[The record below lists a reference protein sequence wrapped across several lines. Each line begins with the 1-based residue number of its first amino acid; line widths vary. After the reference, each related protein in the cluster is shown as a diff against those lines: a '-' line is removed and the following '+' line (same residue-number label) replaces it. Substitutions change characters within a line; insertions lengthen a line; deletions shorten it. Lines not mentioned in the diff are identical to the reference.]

1 LYRKLGCAQS
11 PFTTKLVETGEI
23 SFAYARFDSKKDIL
37 TLLVVVNKSEIG
49 SVLLLTSV
57 FSRQQDKGIVMW
69 KEFKEFVLKGP
80 VMSLAIGV
88 IIGAAFG
95 KIVDSAVKDL
105 IMPII
110 GAIFGGKVDFT
121 NMFVVLGH
129 TPDGVPHTYD
139 ALTKAGANVF
149 AYGSFITV
157 LVNFVLLALGV
168 FIIIKLV
175 NKLYQ
180 EQETD
185 AGPTEDVLLLREI
198 RDSLKK

>member
-1 LYRKLGCAQS
+1 MFFSVHKDAIIYN
-11 PFTTKLVETGEI
+11 V
-23 SFAYARFDSKKDIL
+23 ARGIAFDFIL
-37 TLLVVVNKSEIG
+37 TCHFLNNWLNNV
-49 SVLLLTSV
+49 
-57 FSRQQDKGIVMW
+57 RCAMW

-157 LVNFVLLALGV
+157 LVNFVMLALGV
-168 FIIIKLV
+168 FIIVKLV

-180 EQETD
+180 EKQDE

>member
-1 LYRKLGCAQS
+1 
-11 PFTTKLVETGEI
+11 
-23 SFAYARFDSKKDIL
+23 
-37 TLLVVVNKSEIG
+37 
-49 SVLLLTSV
+49 
-57 FSRQQDKGIVMW
+57 
-69 KEFKEFVLKGP
+69 
-80 VMSLAIGV
+80 
-88 IIGAAFG
+88 
-95 KIVDSAVKDL
+95 
-105 IMPII
+105 MPII

-129 TPDGVPHTYD
+129 TPEGVPHTYD

-168 FIIIKLV
+168 FVIVKLV

-180 EQETD
+180 EQEAD

>member
-1 LYRKLGCAQS
+1 
-11 PFTTKLVETGEI
+11 
-23 SFAYARFDSKKDIL
+23 
-37 TLLVVVNKSEIG
+37 
-49 SVLLLTSV
+49 
-57 FSRQQDKGIVMW
+57 MW
-69 KEFKEFVLKGP
+69 KEFKAFVLKGP

-105 IMPII
+105 IMQII
-110 GAIFGGKVDFT
+110 GAIFNGKVDFT

-129 TPDGVPHTYD
+129 TPEGVPHTYD

-157 LVNFVLLALGV
+157 LVNFMLLALGV
-168 FIIIKLV
+168 FIIVKLV

-180 EQETD
+180 EQEAD

>member
-1 LYRKLGCAQS
+1 
-11 PFTTKLVETGEI
+11 
-23 SFAYARFDSKKDIL
+23 
-37 TLLVVVNKSEIG
+37 
-49 SVLLLTSV
+49 
-57 FSRQQDKGIVMW
+57 MW

-80 VMSLAIGV
+80 VMSLAVGV

-110 GAIFGGKVDFT
+110 GAVFGGKVDFT
-121 NMFVVLGH
+121 NMFVVLGDA
-129 TPDGVPHTYD
+129 PVGVAHTYD

-157 LVNFVLLALGV
+157 FVNFLMLALGV
-168 FIIIKLV
+168 FVIVKLV
-175 NKLYQ
+175 NKLHK
-180 EQETD
+180 EEVAD
-185 AGPTEDVLLLREI
+185 AGPSEDTLLLRDI